1 MIRRA
6 AAAGAALV
14 ASGFYLWQALRFPAG
29 TIAAPGA
36 GMYPAGVGVF
46 LVMASAA
53 IALHRFRSDR
63 PRVGADTGGADTG
76 GADVVPG
83 ARTRVVTAV
92 ACLLGFCVALPWLGY
107 PLSAFALVTALL
119 QRLGGG
125 RWSVAAIGGVV
136 TAAASHY
143 VFSVL
148 LGVPLPRG
156 VF

>member
-1 MIRRA
+1 VILRA
-6 AAAGAALV
+6 AAAGAALL
-14 ASGFYLWQALRFPAG
+14 ASGFYLWQALGFSVG
-29 TIAAPGA
+29 TIAAPGP

-46 LVMASAA
+46 LVLASAGMVRHG
-53 IALHRFRSDR
+53 LRSDR
-63 PRVGADTGGADTG
+63 LRLRADTGEEPLL
-76 GADVVPG
+76 PG
-83 ARTRVVTAV
+83 ARPRVVTAV
-92 ACLLGFCVALPWLGY
+92 VCLLGFCVALPWLGY

-125 RWSVAAIGGVV
+125 RWSVAAFGGVV

-156 VF
+156 VL